1 MCVVAGCGGGDA
13 VTATPTPT
21 AAAGPPRPVDA
32 CGHGGPSWAAL
43 ETTGDSNPYAAVAGR
58 GTVGV
63 VFANDSNNDA
73 CSWNREARALVDRGY
88 AVAVFDSPSASYE
101 VDQALAVAAALRH
114 TAHVKRI
121 VVIGAS
127 VGARAALQI
136 AAEHPREAAGIVALS
151 AERRINGGGDL
162 LATGRKIDVPVLNV
176 GSAHDP
182 LTSFGMD
189 TTTWDRTIPPVR
201 TLSLSGSDHGVDF
214 LHDRH
219 RPRVQAAIARFV
231 AGLD

>member
-1 MCVVAGCGGGDA
+1 MCAAAGCGGGDA
-13 VTATPTPT
+13 VTATPTT
-21 AAAGPPRPVDA
+21 AAGPPRPVDA
-32 CGHGGPSWAAL
+32 CGRGGPEWTAL
-43 ETTGDSNPYAAVAGR
+43 ETTGDSSPYAAVAGR
-58 GTVGV
+58 GSVGI
-63 VFANDSNNDA
+63 VFANDSNNNA

-88 AVAVFDSPSASYE
+88 AVAAFDSPSASYE
-101 VDQALAVAAALRH
+101 VDQALSVAAALRD
-114 TAHVKRI
+114 TAHVEKL

-162 LATGRKIDVPVLNV
+162 LAAGRKIDVPVLNV
-176 GSAHDP
+176 GAAYDP
-182 LTSFGMD
+182 LTSFGKD
-189 TTTWDRTIPPVR
+189 TTTWDRTIPHVR
-201 TLSLSGSDHGVDF
+201 TLALSGSDHGVDF

-219 RPRVQAAIARFV
+219 RPRVQAAIARFI